1 MYIIH
6 LGFAGFPKG
15 LASVQRTL
23 FTFKGL
29 KNAGANPIIINKI
42 SHNQYTNNYKVK
54 RYKDIIYVN
63 TSFLNSKPDTFIK
76 RNLNKISGYVGELK
90 FLFKKRKKI
99 DSAILYSSYFL
110 EYLYYF
116 LLSRI
121 FRFKL
126 LIQYVEMFSVI
137 PGRNT
142 FFTKVNDKL
151 IDKYICSFCDAIIA
165 ISSYLEIHIKQ
176 LAPFKPLIKIPANN
190 DFEKMYAFPDLPA
203 GNYLMYCG
211 TIYYEEVIEFII
223 KIFIRL
229 KEEYIYTGNLLLVIS
244 GDQEQ
249 NWEKLMCF
257 VKKTA
262 FKKDITI
269 KSNITHDELMQ
280 QYKAA
285 DILIIPL
292 RNTIQDKARFPHK
305 IGEYTASKRPIL
317 STNIG
322 ELKSYFKDGE
332 SAILVDEYSIDAYY
346 KRLSEVLPQKDLLT
360 EIGLKGYK
368 IGIDNFN
375 YKTQGVKLFEFINTL

>member
-29 KNAGANPIIINKI
+29 KIAGANPIIINKI
-42 SHNQYTNNYKVK
+42 SHNYYANNYKVK

-63 TSFLNSKPDTFIK
+63 TSLLNSKPDNFIK
-76 RNLNKISGYVGELK
+76 RNLNKMSGYVGELK
-90 FLFKKRKKI
+90 FLFNKRKKI

-110 EYLYYF
+110 EYPYYF

-151 IDKYICSFCDAIIA
+151 IDKYICSFCDGIIA

-176 LAPFKPLIKIPANN
+176 LAPSKPLIKIPANN
-190 DFEKMYAFPDLPA
+190 DFEKMYTFPDLYA

-229 KEEYIYTGNLLLVIS
+229 KEENIYTGNLLLVIS
-244 GDQEQ
+244 GDQDQ
-249 NWEKLMCF
+249 NWERLMCF

-262 FKKDITI
+262 FIKDITI
-269 KSNITHDELMQ
+269 KSNITHDKLMQ
-280 QYKAA
+280 LYKAA

-292 RNTIQDKARFPHK
+292 RNTIQDIARFPHK

-360 EIGLKGYK
+360 EIGLEGYK